1 MKKVKLKLK
10 TKTKKIIL
18 AISLLIALVA
28 EMAFLRYLVVS
39 LMPKD
44 DKKTDNILMSYTSKG
59 DIGYNVVLKQNQFIT
74 EDEVEEN
81 GAYVTSLIDHITV
94 TPSYF
99 FNSSKNTNAKGTNKV
114 TANLIVNY
122 RDSNSRNSSR
132 LLDKE
137 YVLDSKEFT
146 VEENAYS
153 TSGSYDIYLN
163 DYVAVLNDFQKEVKM
178 AVDGYLEIK
187 SETVFNGS
195 QSKINYNNSYT
206 NTLKIPLSSSVIQI
220 DKATSTPKT
229 GYVYTTDLAKSN
241 SSVLTYI
248 IVVAVLLFLIICI
261 LLRELF
267 IATNTDEYEKAL
279 NRFLKVYDDII
290 VNTTNMANLE
300 EYNLVEV
307 EEFKEMLNL
316 SRELLLPIIKYEY
329 KRGKETWFY
338 IIKEKILYRYI
349 LNKEKLEDL
358 KNQKNKKGLPI
369 IDNIKM
375 QGMSTSLLIVL
386 FGGIVFAS
394 VGFALFSDNIRVQ
407 GAATASATF
416 DMDVISCTAGVD
428 NALTSS
434 KKTFFAENFTG
445 FSTEGG
451 FSSSSCNVSQD
462 QKSLSMNVAFNN
474 TEGGI
479 YYVVKIK
486 NNGTLDASWDM
497 ENGTEVTSHTVCKDG
512 YGISNGAVVTGSD
525 YVFDG
530 LISSSE
536 CWDHTEYNTA
546 SMFSDPTQ
554 PHMMW
559 IADSSDN
566 LLSMETVM
574 ANNMGDSETILIVH
588 PGEILY
594 LIYTAGPSPD
604 QPDIDHNSYTAS
616 ENFDVKYIF
625 NQTT

>member
-99 FNSSKNTNAKGTNKV
+99 FNSSKNTNVKGTNKV

-137 YVLDSKEFT
+137 YVLDSKEFA
-146 VEENAYS
+146 VEENSYS

-329 KRGKETWFY
+329 KRGSETWFY

-349 LNKEKLEDL
+349 LNKEKLEGL

-369 IDNIKM
+369 MDNIKM
-375 QGMSTSLLIVL
+375 QGMSTTLLIVL

-394 VGFALFSDNIRVQ
+394 VGFALFSDSLSVQ
-407 GAATASATF
+407 GTATTNASLDITATCTSGIKQEIATLYNTAWSNSIYSSIAMPVENNDYISNAF
-416 DMDVISCTAGVD
+416 CTPNGNDVTFGATVTMPGV
-428 NALTSS
+428 AKYYTLEH
-434 KKTFFAENFTG
+434 K
-445 FSTEGG
+445 
-451 FSSSSCNVSQD
+451 NV
-462 QKSLSMNVAFNN
+462 
-474 TEGGI
+474 
-479 YYVVKIK
+479 
-486 NNGTLDASWDM
+486 GTLDAYLSVSQP
-497 ENGTEVTSHTVCKDG
+497 ENGRSGEYEGFTFTTLQIC
-512 YGISNGAVVTGSD
+512 
-525 YVFDG
+525 
-530 LISSSE
+530 
-536 CWDHTEYNTA
+536 DHTAGNCTDYLNQDYGYLQV
-546 SMFSDPTQ
+546 SNFVG
-554 PHMMW
+554 
-559 IADSSDN
+559 IDN
-566 LLSMETVM
+566 LFTGFNFIKKPNGTFMTE
-574 ANNMGDSETILIVH
+574 SEF
-588 PGEILY
+588 EE
-594 LIYTAGPSPD
+594 LIYTDPNTEKQYFILKQGYTVYSVLRSGIVETGNSNSIN
-604 QPDIDHNSYTAS
+604 IDATV
-616 ENFDVKYIF
+616 DVSFNYI
-625 NQTT
+625 QKPL